1 MAQNESCGESIT
13 ASWSFFENFW
23 HGLCAFMN
31 LQILVRRMKMFLYGN
46 QNLLAVQFEKA
57 PWLNKQTDKQT
68 NKETNKSRKR
78 KIQNRKRQSRLRK
91 SCKSLVAGNVY

>member
-1 MAQNESCGESIT
+1 MAQNESCVESIT

-46 QNLLAVQFEKA
+46 QNLLAVQFERA
-57 PWLNKQTDKQT
+57 PWLTKQTNRQTNKQTKKQT
-68 NKETNKSRKR
+68 KVEKEKY
-78 KIQNRKRQSRLRK
+78 KIERDKVDYVK
-91 SCKSLVAGNVY
+91 VVKV